1 MVVVFLL
8 PMPRKAYQDSDDL
21 LRGTLDLLILRT
33 LQAGAQHGHGVGV
46 AIANSSDDVLQVDH
60 GSLYPALHRLE
71 RRGWIDA
78 EWGLT
83 ENKQRA
89 KFYRLTP
96 AGRRQLQEE
105 RDRWARLSRA
115 IVRVLG

>member
-1 MVVVFLL
+1 MAKSSY
-8 PMPRKAYQDSDDL
+8 PDSDDL
-21 LRGTLDLLILRT
+21 LKGTLDLLILRT
-33 LQAGAQHGHGVGV
+33 LPAGPQHGHGVGV
-46 AIANSSDDVLQVDH
+46 TIAASSDDVLQVDH

-105 RDRWARLSRA
+105 RNRWTRLSRA

>member
-1 MVVVFLL
+1 LSK
-8 PMPRKAYQDSDDL
+8 RDYEDSDDL

-33 LQAGAQHGHGVGV
+33 LQAGPQHGHGVGV
-46 AIANSSDDVLQVDH
+46 AIAARSDAVLQVDH

-89 KFYRLTP
+89 KFYGLTP
-96 AGRRQLQEE
+96 AGRRQLREE
-105 RDRWARLSRA
+105 RDRWTRLSRA
-115 IVRVLG
+115 IVRVLGQ